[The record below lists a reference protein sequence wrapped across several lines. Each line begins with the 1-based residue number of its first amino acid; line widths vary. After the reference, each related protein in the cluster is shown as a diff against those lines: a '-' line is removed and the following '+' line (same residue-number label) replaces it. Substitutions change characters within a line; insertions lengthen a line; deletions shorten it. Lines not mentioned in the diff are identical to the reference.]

1 MSRYVNF
8 SNIGA
13 DSFGKYESC
22 GILKLIGQNFLNPN
36 VGLNISLNEEVIFRI
51 LKWKTLLF
59 L

>member
-1 MSRYVNF
+1 MNF